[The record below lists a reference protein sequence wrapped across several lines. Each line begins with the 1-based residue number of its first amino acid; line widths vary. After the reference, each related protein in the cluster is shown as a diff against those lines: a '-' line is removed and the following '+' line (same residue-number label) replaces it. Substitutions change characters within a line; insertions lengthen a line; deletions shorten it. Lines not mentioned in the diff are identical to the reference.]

1 MKITDIDFYVD
12 EVANPTPF
20 NVIVYNYKSNG
31 VTMSADNLSD
41 DEYDVL
47 TDLVFEMYNDG
58 RI

>member
-1 MKITDIDFYVD
+1 MRITDIDFNVD

-31 VTMSADNLSD
+31 VTVSADNLSD

>member
-1 MKITDIDFYVD
+1 MKITDIEFHVD
-12 EVANPTPF
+12 DVPNPTPF
-20 NVIVYNYKSNG
+20 NVIVYNYKSGG

-41 DEYDVL
+41 DQYDVL

>member
-1 MKITDIDFYVD
+1 MKITDIDFHVD

>member
-1 MKITDIDFYVD
+1 MRITDIDFYVD